1 MKTRHLLAFAG
12 MFALAASGLAIE
24 RSAAAPAPAT
34 PPAGGLTILDFKPA
48 FDDLMTML
56 VQPRHIK
63 LWAAGQQK
71 NWELA
76 AFQLNELRASL
87 RRIGQTIPKY
97 RTYDVDM
104 SVASIFTPAVTKM
117 DAAIKAKDA
126 AQFASAY
133 GELTTAC
140 NACHQGMDHPF
151 LVIKVPDAN
160 AMQPFVNQSFAPAK

>member
-1 MKTRHLLAFAG
+1 MKKQHLVL
-12 MFALAASGLAIE
+12 ALAAAAAFGASGLVVGQ
-24 RSAAAPAPAT
+24 SAAAPAPA
-34 PPAGGLTILDFKPA
+34 GGLTILEFKPA
-48 FDDLMTML
+48 FDDMMTML

-76 AFQLNELRASL
+76 GFQLNELRAAL
-87 RRIGQTIPKY
+87 RRVGQTIPMY
-97 RTYDVDM
+97 RTYNVDM
-104 SVASIFTPAVTKM
+104 SVASIFTPAVQKM

-126 AQFASAY
+126 AQFTAAY

-140 NACHQGMDHPF
+140 NTCHQGMDHPF

-160 AMQPFVNQSFAPAK
+160 AIQPFTNQDFAPAKK